1 MSSFPERLSSAPQ
14 DATGRGSFSPATPQ
28 AAVLLGWVCDRGAVA
43 FSFGQERVNL
53 PPNLPFWVSVQS
65 PLRLDPGMPFYSL
78 VTQHLAAMVS
88 GTKGTQEID
97 DYQTAHHSYLG
108 YETCSVL

>member
-1 MSSFPERLSSAPQ
+1 MSSFPELLSTAPQ
-14 DATGRGSFSPATPQ
+14 DVTGGGSFSPAKPQ
-28 AAVLLGWVCDRGAVA
+28 PAVLLGWVCDRGAVPI
-43 FSFGQERVNL
+43 SFGQEGVSL

-65 PLRLDPGMPFYSL
+65 PLRLYPGMPFYSL
-78 VTQHLAAMVS
+78 VTKHLAAMVS

-97 DYQTAHHSYLG
+97 DYKTAHHSYLG